1 MCYFRNVIHLHMEMY
16 ISKGTG
22 KLGIIRILENPF
34 YYKHLH
40 LFCLLT
46 VRLLFEDIAP
56 SGLTA
61 SVYLWGLPSPPSLP
75 CGSNRRLSQVSIC
88 WKWDGWFVSFRGLVE
103 LCLQSLCS
111 TSANLETLRSPM
123 STKRVQSSL
132 FWISSE

>member
-1 MCYFRNVIHLHMEMY
+1 METY

-22 KLGIIRILENPF
+22 KLAIIRILENPF

-88 WKWDGWFVSFRGLVE
+88 WKWGGWFVSFRGLVE
-103 LCLQSLCS
+103 LCLLVPVFNVCQLGDVEIPHEHQ
-111 TSANLETLRSPM
+111 TGA
-123 STKRVQSSL
+123 K
-132 FWISSE
+132 